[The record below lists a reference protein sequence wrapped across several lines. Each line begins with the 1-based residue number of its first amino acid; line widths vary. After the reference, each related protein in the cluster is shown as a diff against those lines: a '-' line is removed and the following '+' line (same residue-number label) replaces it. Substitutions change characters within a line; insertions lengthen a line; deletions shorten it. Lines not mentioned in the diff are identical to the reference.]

1 MDKLQ
6 LAIDALDKEHENY
19 KKLLIERY
27 SANSEKVDTMFKEL
41 PEWAQ
46 HLIDKAAE
54 GKPTFLLMGYFEF
67 VFAATEG
74 VALGQQFNS
83 VTAWESFLQDPSK
96 SLVQP
101 RLAPEH
107 TEQTFQLMINFAN
120 EYVRR
125 NNAKVII
132 AQ

>member
-6 LAIDALDKEHENY
+6 LAIEAFDQQHVEY
-19 KKLLIERY
+19 KKLLVDRY
-27 SANSEKVDTMFKEL
+27 QTNHQKVDEKFKEL

-46 HLIDKAAE
+46 HLIDKASQN
-54 GKPTFLLMGYFEF
+54 KPTFLLMGYFEF
-67 VFAATEG
+67 VYAATEG
-74 VALGQQFNS
+74 VALGQQFDS

-101 RLAPEH
+101 KLAPEH
-107 TEQTFQLMINFAN
+107 TEQTFQLMLKFAD

-125 NNAKVII
+125 NNSKIVLPS
-132 AQ
+132 